1 MLSAQTETTNHEGK
15 SDSEYIKAL
24 EEENL
29 QLKQDYK
36 WLRRCAMMWLFTIM
50 ALYIAPP
57 TFRVISGKPIT
68 QIALTVIT
76 TVAFLF
82 ADFLIVLWSWQ
93 TKAPANKKLD
103 KSYFLELGI
112 TLALPMLVIFIA
124 ILLASM

>member
-1 MLSAQTETTNHEGK
+1 MLPVQTKVTQHEGK

-24 EEENL
+24 EAENS

-36 WLRRCAMMWLFTIM
+36 WLRRCAMMWLFTII
-50 ALYIAPP
+50 ALYLAPT
-57 TFRVISGKPIT
+57 TFRIISGKPIT

-103 KSYFLELGI
+103 KGYFLELGI

-124 ILLASM
+124 ILITSM